1 MSIND
6 RTVLPM
12 SDYYDTICNSKGSSG
27 LTIRWGQTIERTS
40 NRLKNVGLHA
50 LRQKNS
56 QTTFGGIDGD

>member
-1 MSIND
+1 MSFND
-6 RTVLPM
+6 RTDLPL
-12 SDYYDTICNSKGSSG
+12 SDYYDAICNSKGSNG